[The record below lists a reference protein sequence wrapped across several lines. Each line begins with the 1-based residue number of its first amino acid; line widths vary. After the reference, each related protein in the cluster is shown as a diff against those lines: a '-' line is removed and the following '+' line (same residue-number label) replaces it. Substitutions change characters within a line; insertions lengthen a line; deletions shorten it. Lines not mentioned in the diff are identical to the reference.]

1 MKKPEYRKGYTNI
14 SNDLMDNICKLPL
27 NGTDIKVILCIFRYT
42 AGVGRKSCKLSGS
55 SIAKWGNCDLR
66 AVLKGYCDI
75 SDTLKRGSGE
85 MRHSRKHKKTATV
98 RDNDGMRCEA
108 AAVRGSFSSVGAKHI
123 KCNNIIIYIKTPH
136 SRKGLLFGR
145 ICWIS

>member
-66 AVLKGYCDI
+66 AVKRALKKLQENKIIIRVNPKYKG
-75 SDTLKRGSGE
+75 KGS
-85 MRHSRKHKKTATV
+85 
-98 RDNDGMRCEA
+98 RDND
-108 AAVRGSFSSVGAKHI
+108 
-123 KCNNIIIYIKTPH
+123 
-136 SRKGLLFGR
+136 
-145 ICWIS
+145 

>member
-55 SIAKWGNCDLR
+55 SIAKWGKAAEIMINKDY
-66 AVLKGYCDI
+66 KQWSINKDI
-75 SDTLKRGSGE
+75 QE
-85 MRHSRKHKKTATV
+85 
-98 RDNDGMRCEA
+98 
-108 AAVRGSFSSVGAKHI
+108 
-123 KCNNIIIYIKTPH
+123 
-136 SRKGLLFGR
+136 
-145 ICWIS
+145 

>member
-66 AVLKGYCDI
+66 AVKRALKKLQEKKGKAAEIMINKDYKQWSINKDI
-75 SDTLKRGSGE
+75 QE
-85 MRHSRKHKKTATV
+85 
-98 RDNDGMRCEA
+98 
-108 AAVRGSFSSVGAKHI
+108 
-123 KCNNIIIYIKTPH
+123 
-136 SRKGLLFGR
+136 
-145 ICWIS
+145 

>member
-66 AVLKGYCDI
+66 AVKRALKKLQENKIIIRVNPIGYVPGG
-75 SDTLKRGSGE
+75 LAAGL
-85 MRHSRKHKKTATV
+85 
-98 RDNDGMRCEA
+98 
-108 AAVRGSFSSVGAKHI
+108 AAVIDAGVNVKAE
-123 KCNNIIIYIKTPH
+123 
-136 SRKGLLFGR
+136 LLQILGGYSYKESYGCLLD
-145 ICWIS
+145 ITI

>member
-55 SIAKWGNCDLR
+55 SIVKWGNCDLR
-66 AVLKGYCDI
+66 AVKRALKK
-75 SDTLKRGSGE
+75 LQENK
-85 MRHSRKHKKTATV
+85 
-98 RDNDGMRCEA
+98 
-108 AAVRGSFSSVGAKHI
+108 
-123 KCNNIIIYIKTPH
+123 IIIRVNPNIKGKAAEIMINKDYKQW
-136 SRKGLLFGR
+136 SINKD
-145 ICWIS
+145 IQE

>member
-55 SIAKWGNCDLR
+55 SIAKWENWNFPRKKLVILHR
-66 AVLKGYCDI
+66 RNLLK
-75 SDTLKRGSGE
+75 
-85 MRHSRKHKKTATV
+85 
-98 RDNDGMRCEA
+98 
-108 AAVRGSFSSVGAKHI
+108 
-123 KCNNIIIYIKTPH
+123 IY
-136 SRKGLLFGR
+136 
-145 ICWIS
+145 